1 MIWPELTEAD
11 LRAAKEFRRFQRAA
25 LAASDPPD
33 MTVSVFARQV
43 RHPCAKL
50 DGRSVN
56 LELREHY
63 VLSPEYALYGNAD
76 EGWTARPVN
85 PEALDVAADHVVL
98 SAGRFGF
105 IFTQGRCQACGMTA
119 RSGDSRLVDPRIRPP
134 SPHAVMADYAG
145 RER

>member
-11 LRAAKEFRRFQRAA
+11 LRAARAFRRFQRAA
-25 LAASDPPD
+25 LAASDPPG

-56 LELREHY
+56 LELHEHY
-63 VLSPEYALYGNAD
+63 AYSP
-76 EGWTARPVN
+76 
-85 PEALDVAADHVVL
+85 DH
-98 SAGRFGF
+98 RFGF
-105 IFTQGRCQACGMTA
+105 IFTQGRCGACGMTA

-134 SPHAVMADYAG
+134 AAHAVLTGQPADCDVLPVLAVLPIAAA
-145 RER
+145 

>member
-11 LRAAKEFRRFQRAA
+11 LRAARAFRRFQRAA
-25 LAASDPPD
+25 LAASVPPG

-50 DGRSVN
+50 GGRSVN
-56 LELREHY
+56 LEMHEHY
-63 VLSPEYALYGNAD
+63 VLSPQYLVWKTGAAVPEDWPEQAD
-76 EGWTARPVN
+76 GPL
-85 PEALDVAADHVVL
+85 EADIP
-98 SAGRFGF
+98 AGRFGF
-105 IFTQGRCQACGMTA
+105 IFTQGRCSACGMTA

-134 SPHAVMADYAG
+134 SPHAVVTGQADYAG